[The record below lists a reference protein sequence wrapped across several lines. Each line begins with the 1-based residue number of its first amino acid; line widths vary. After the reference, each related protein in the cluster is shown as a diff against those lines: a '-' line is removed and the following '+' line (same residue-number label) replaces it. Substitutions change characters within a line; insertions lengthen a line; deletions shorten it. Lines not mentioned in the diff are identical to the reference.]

1 MERPILAALLSLSGP
16 ELKDDEKHLLSEANP
31 IGISLFKRNISS
43 PQQLKNLITDIKS
56 IIGRDDVIIAIDQEG
71 GRVRRLSEPD
81 YPPYAGQQTLGRL
94 YHEASPAA
102 AQKACFLHA
111 SLISQ
116 DLKGLGINLNYAPS
130 LDLIHPDT
138 TPALSSRCL
147 SEDSHIIGEL
157 GRIMVD
163 TYITQGIIPCI
174 KHLPGHGQ
182 ATTDPHLGLPI
193 INKPLSELADD
204 FRPFIDLNDSPCGMT
219 AHIVLSALDTNHPI
233 TQSPIGI
240 NFIRQELGFK
250 GFLISDAIDMHAL
263 KGTISDKAEQS
274 LRAGCDCVCY
284 CGGNIAEMQ
293 ELVAG
298 KHYLEADSL
307 SRFAA
312 MTQILHN
319 QSSPISLNYAD
330 YAQLVGT
337 ITPYQETYDATE
349 VLFKMSRTTA

>member
-56 IIGRDDVIIAIDQEG
+56 IIGRNDVIIAIDQEG

-174 KHLPGHGQ
+174 KHLPGHGR
-182 ATTDPHLGLPI
+182 ASVDPHLNLPI
-193 INKPLSELADD
+193 IHTPLAELEADFAP
-204 FRPFIDLNDSPCGMT
+204 FRALNYAPCGMT
-219 AHIVLSALDTNHPI
+219 AHIIIPELDSSRPI
-233 TQSPIGI
+233 TQSHQGI
-240 NFIRQELGFK
+240 DFIRSNLGFK
-250 GFLISDAIDMHAL
+250 GFLISDALDMHAL
-263 KGTISDKAEQS
+263 QGSLADKTQTS
-274 LRAGCDCVCY
+274 LSAGCDAICY
-284 CGGNIAEMQ
+284 CGGVLSDMEQIAATKPFLSDDSQ
-293 ELVAG
+293 ARFADLFRILASSP
-298 KHYLEADSL
+298 ADSPV
-307 SRFAA
+307 SEARYQA
-312 MTQILHN
+312 
-319 QSSPISLNYAD
+319 
-330 YAQLVGT
+330 LVGS

-349 VLFKMSRTTA
+349 VLFQMNQAKK